1 MNGILCAE
9 LRSVR
14 SLVSHCLA
22 LHGVHAA
29 HSASSEL
36 CNQQQQ
42 SIADSQLRDTIRPL
56 LPGHVLFWEAV
67 RPIRGGFVK
76 ILKSP
81 GFWGSDVECIY
92 NAHSWFI

>member
-42 SIADSQLRDTIRPL
+42 SIADSQQLGYHSSSFARTCPL
-56 LPGHVLFWEAV
+56 LGGCPANPGGVCKNPQKSGVL
-67 RPIRGGFVK
+67 G
-76 ILKSP
+76 
-81 GFWGSDVECIY
+81 
-92 NAHSWFI
+92 